1 MKKVIICGVCAV
13 VFLLVITPTIPAQQY
28 TLVKDTIEDEFQRHL
43 TNAITALKSIR
54 EDQTQF
60 ENQKEII
67 MKSFNE
73 MKMIIELGELDVIPK
88 CHMFRISTL
97 LSLIFAA
104 LGTLFGIVFG
114 PLLTLITKI
123 ITAPSIILA
132 EILEFLFGGNN
143 TIDGYQIKPKVIVH
157 FVFFMI

>member
-1 MKKVIICGVCAV
+1 MKKAIICGVCAV

-28 TLVKDTIEDEFQRHL
+28 TLVKETIEEDFQRHL

-54 EDQTQF
+54 EDQTRF
-60 ENQKEII
+60 EDQKEIV

-73 MKMIIELGELDVIPK
+73 MKLIIELGEHDAIPT
-88 CHMFRISTL
+88 CFMFLISTL

-104 LGTLFGIVFG
+104 LGTLFAMVFG

-123 ITAPSIILA
+123 ITAPAIILA
-132 EILEFLFGGNN
+132 KILEFLFGGNN
-143 TIDGYQIKPKVIVH
+143 TIAGYKI
-157 FVFFMI
+157 

>member
-1 MKKVIICGVCAV
+1 MMEKKIIYGVCAV

-28 TLVKDTIEDEFQRHL
+28 TLVKETIEEDFQRHL
-43 TNAITALKSIR
+43 NNAITALKNIR
-54 EDQTQF
+54 EDQTRF
-60 ENQKEII
+60 EDQKEII

-73 MKMIIELGELDVIPK
+73 MKLTIEHGELDAIPT
-88 CHMFRISTL
+88 CFMFLINTL

-123 ITAPSIILA
+123 ITAPAMILA
-132 EILEFLFGGNN
+132 NIIAFLFGVNN
-143 TIDGYQIKPKVIVH
+143 TIAGYKN
-157 FVFFMI
+157 

>member
-13 VFLLVITPTIPAQQY
+13 VFLLVMTPTIPAQQY
-28 TLVKDTIEDEFQRHL
+28 TLVKDTIEEKFQRHL

-60 ENQKEII
+60 EHQKEII
-67 MKSFNE
+67 IKSFNE
-73 MKMIIELGELDVIPK
+73 IKMIIESGELDAIPK
-88 CHMFRISTL
+88 CHMFLINTL

-114 PLLTLITKI
+114 PVLTLITKI
-123 ITAPSIILA
+123 ITAPAIILA

-143 TIDGYQIKPKVIVH
+143 KITGYNI
-157 FVFFMI
+157 

>member
-13 VFLLVITPTIPAQQY
+13 VFLLVMTPTIPAQQY
-28 TLVKDTIEDEFQRHL
+28 TLVKDTIEEKFQRHL

-60 ENQKEII
+60 EHQKEII
-67 MKSFNE
+67 IKSFNE
-73 MKMIIELGELDVIPK
+73 IKMIIESGELDAIPK
-88 CHMFRISTL
+88 CQMFLINTL

-114 PLLTLITKI
+114 PVLTLITKI
-123 ITAPSIILA
+123 ITAPAIILA

-143 TIDGYQIKPKVIVH
+143 KITGYNI
-157 FVFFMI
+157 